1 MLTRGAPAAMLC
13 VAFAIAMTAGAG
25 AGPATNP
32 AAVSA
37 VKQYVGALQGPNA
50 EKAFALLTPAQ
61 KRYFGNVRNF
71 ASNFS
76 ATTFRVISY
85 SISKVTMRNA
95 GLAQVDVAEKIS
107 YYDIAS
113 EQPATADVI
122 EPYFALRN
130 GEHWGV
136 KKFQPWKS
144 YAPLTTGRAGGLVV
158 IVDRI
163 EFFDRRMQVDCTF
176 RNLGSKP
183 IQVLPLLKSKLTT
196 STGVKTAAMNVP
208 NSPLTDRQLFEGLRL
223 YPGHQVVGFMNVELP
238 SRIDADMTATLV
250 IAPVIEDGASAPIT
264 VTVGPIHLRKL

>member
-1 MLTRGAPAAMLC
+1 MLF
-13 VAFAIAMTAGAG
+13 VAFAVAMTSAGAG
-25 AGPATNP
+25 GATPTNS
-32 AAVSA
+32 AALTA
-37 VKQYVGALQGPNA
+37 VKQFVGALQGPNT

-76 ATTFRVISY
+76 ATRFRVISY
-85 SISKVTMRNA
+85 SFSKVTMRNA
-95 GLAQVDVAEKIS
+95 DLAQVDVAEKVS

-113 EQPATADVI
+113 EQAATADVI

-130 GEHWGV
+130 GKRWGV
-136 KKFQPWKS
+136 KEFQPWKS
-144 YAPLTTGRAGGLVV
+144 YAPSATGRAGGLVV

-196 STGVKTAAMNVP
+196 STGAKSAAMNVP
-208 NSPLTDRQLFEGLRL
+208 DSPLTDRQLFEGIRI
-223 YPGHQVVGFMNVELP
+223 YPGHQVVGFMNLELP

-250 IAPVIEDGASAPIT
+250 IAPVIEDGANAPIA
-264 VTVGPIHLRKL
+264 VTVGPIQLRKL